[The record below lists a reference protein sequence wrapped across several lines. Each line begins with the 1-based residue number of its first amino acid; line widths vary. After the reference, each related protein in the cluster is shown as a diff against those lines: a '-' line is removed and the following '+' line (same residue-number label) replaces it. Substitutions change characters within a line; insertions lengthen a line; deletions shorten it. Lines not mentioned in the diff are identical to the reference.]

1 MIELRTGVPGAGKT
15 LSAVERLAKLQA
27 RWDSHPDEA
36 RPVFVSGIP
45 DLALPHSE
53 MPLKSVQIRKAGT
66 PSLVPDWDE
75 MPDGSLVI
83 IDEAQGVFPPRS
95 SASEAPAHVAWL
107 NTHRHRGFDIWL
119 TTQHPKLIDASVRA
133 LIGKHQHYRR
143 LFGGMR
149 CAVYEWDCC
158 SDSLS
163 GLKTAVISYWS
174 YPRKAFKWYK
184 SAEIHTKQNFK
195 LPRWILIPVLGF
207 VLMLFFFPRAYG
219 VITQSGNSQ
228 AKNEPIALKHPEP
241 QNIPEQKNAPS
252 QLAPVAG
259 LPATKQAEPHL
270 IDFRNISRNGRETE
284 HQRPIAKLKIS
295 HGVYGDDPEEPAHL
309 TEAQRINRDRN
320 AEILARHEENRRYQA
335 TLDYYKET
343 APIPV
348 IISQ

>member
-1 MIELRTGVPGAGKT
+1 MLELRTGVPGAGKT

-53 MPLKSVQIRKAGT
+53 MPLKSVQIRKAGS

-195 LPRWILIPVLGF
+195 LPRWLLIPVLGF
-207 VLMLFFFPRAYG
+207 VLALFFFPRAYA
-219 VITQSGNSQ
+219 VITQSGKPP
-228 AKNEPIALKHPEP
+228 AVNEPIALKNSELPNA
-241 QNIPEQKNAPS
+241 QNGNS

-259 LPATKQAEPHL
+259 LPATKQAEPIFPGAKKLEFLRHEDL
-270 IDFRNISRNGRETE
+270 EF
-284 HQRPIAKLKIS
+284 QRPISQLKIR
-295 HGVYGDDPEEPAHL
+295 HGVYSDDPEETGL
-309 TEAQRINRDRN
+309 ITEAQKANRDRN
-320 AEILARHEENRRYQA
+320 AKILERHEESRRYQA
-335 TLDYYKET
+335 TLDYYKES

-348 IISQ
+348 TISQ